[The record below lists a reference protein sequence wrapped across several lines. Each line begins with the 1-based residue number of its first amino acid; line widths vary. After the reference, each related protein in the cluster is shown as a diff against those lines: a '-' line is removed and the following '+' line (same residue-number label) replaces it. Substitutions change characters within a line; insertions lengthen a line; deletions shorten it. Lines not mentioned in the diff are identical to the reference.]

1 MPGSGYDSGCSDAQ
15 IDKRKGACVMCRG
28 DLQEKMTMVAASREG
43 LLAAMPQ
50 DQFVEVA
57 DGYFCTDCG
66 IRYEFIPNLR
76 AGLL

>member
-1 MPGSGYDSGCSDAQ
+1 MPGGGYDSGRPDSE

-28 DLQEKMTMVAASREG
+28 DLQEKMIVVEAARGLTAVMPRE
-43 LLAAMPQ
+43 PY
-50 DQFVEVA
+50 VEVA